1 MHRIARIL
9 LAGACPLLLA
19 AAPAAADWDLGL
31 RAGYYVDA
39 EAPMVGIEGVT
50 RMGSS
55 KWFFNP
61 NLELA
66 FADHADIAAL
76 SGDFHYDFAID
87 EPIDLWAGGGP
98 SILFR
103 DPDRGDGE
111 TDPGLNLL
119 AGVGF
124 NKGGDV
130 RPYVQGKVVLSDDT
144 EASVAFGVRF

>member
-1 MHRIARIL
+1 
-9 LAGACPLLLA
+9 
-19 AAPAAADWDLGL
+19 
-31 RAGYYVDA
+31 
-39 EAPMVGIEGVT
+39 
-50 RMGSS
+50 MGSS
-55 KWFFNP
+55 EWFFNP

-66 FADHADIAAL
+66 FADHADLVAL
-76 SGDFHYDFAID
+76 SGDFHYDFDVD
-87 EPIDLWAGGGP
+87 EPIYLWAGGGP

-103 DPDRGDGE
+103 NPDRGDDE

-144 EASVAFGVRF
+144 EASLAFGVRF